1 MHDGRADLPPFTG
14 EEVRALLAEP
24 EKIALVA
31 QPIVDVKRA
40 VVTGYEL
47 LARFALGRPAPPDKV
62 FAAAARL
69 GLGAELEATVIAR
82 ALDVAA
88 TRPANC
94 FITINVDPLHILS
107 TEVKALLDRPESF
120 RGLVFE
126 MTEQH
131 AIRDVKA
138 LRTTLD
144 SLRERGALIAID
156 DAGAGYSGLK
166 QIIDLQP
173 QLLKVDRDLVT
184 GIHRNEAKR
193 ALVQMLGELAGR
205 LDAWVLAEGI
215 EDDEE
220 AATLVQLGVPL
231 VQGYFFGRPAPPW
244 GGIDPTAEALLR
256 ELARDTLASRET
268 IDDLVERC
276 LIVTGDEPWPER
288 ARCSVRID
296 ETRRPIGMRV
306 LGEDGARVRT
316 GTELLR
322 VKRGSPVADVAL
334 RAATRLERLR
344 WDPCVCIDDRG
355 GLEGIVPMQR
365 LVCALATNGM
375 DLDDRIR
382 EPPDPSL
389 IRH

>member
-220 AATLVQLGVPL
+220 AATLVQLACRSCKATSSVGP
-231 VQGYFFGRPAPPW
+231 RPRGAGSTRPRRRSC
-244 GGIDPTAEALLR
+244 GS
-256 ELARDTLASRET
+256 SRGT
-268 IDDLVERC
+268 
-276 LIVTGDEPWPER
+276 PSPR
-288 ARCSVRID
+288 ARRSMISSSDASSSRATSPGPSGRGAPCAS
-296 ETRRPIGMRV
+296 TRR
-306 LGEDGARVRT
+306 DARSACASS
-316 GTELLR
+316 G
-322 VKRGSPVADVAL
+322 KMA
-334 RAATRLERLR
+334 RASG
-344 WDPCVCIDDRG
+344 PGPSSCV
-355 GLEGIVPMQR
+355 
-365 LVCALATNGM
+365 
-375 DLDDRIR
+375 
-382 EPPDPSL
+382 
-389 IRH
+389 